1 MAAMRHLKDR
11 ETKQIIKDFTTKYPS
26 SVEPLSSVEHLE
38 ELTTEDALVFFAD
51 GKPWILRTTKGL
63 LPSLKFEVVLNTFPK
78 VIVDMGAVPHIA
90 NGAQIMRP
98 GVRRI
103 EGQFA
108 KDELIVI
115 LDEKYRKTIALG
127 IAEVDSET
135 MQSMTKGR
143 VINNIHYVGDP
154 VWNAFSTAKS

>member
-11 ETKQIIKDFTTKYPS
+11 ESKQIIKDFITKYPS
-26 SVEPLSSVEHLE
+26 SLDPLRLVEHLE
-38 ELTTEDALVFFAD
+38 ELATEDALVFFAD
-51 GKPWILRTTKGL
+51 GKPWIIRTTKSL
-63 LPSLKFEVVLNTFPK
+63 LQSLKFDAVLNTFPK

-98 GVRRI
+98 GISKI
-103 EGQFA
+103 EGKFA
-108 KDELIVI
+108 KGELIVI

-127 IAEVDSET
+127 IAEVNSEI

-154 VWNAFSTAKS
+154 VWNAFATAKW

>member
-38 ELTTEDALVFFAD
+38 ELTTEDGVVFFAD

-98 GVRRI
+98 GVSKI

-135 MQSMTKGR
+135 MQSMSKGR

>member
-1 MAAMRHLKDR
+1 
-11 ETKQIIKDFTTKYPS
+11 
-26 SVEPLSSVEHLE
+26 
-38 ELTTEDALVFFAD
+38 
-51 GKPWILRTTKGL
+51 
-63 LPSLKFEVVLNTFPK
+63 
-78 VIVDMGAVPHIA
+78 
-90 NGAQIMRP
+90 MRP
-98 GVRRI
+98 GVRSI

-108 KDELIVI
+108 KDELVVI

>member
-1 MAAMRHLKDR
+1 MRHLKDR

-26 SVEPLSSVEHLE
+26 SVEQLSFVEHLE

-63 LPSLKFEVVLNTFPK
+63 LPSLKFEAMLKTFPK

-98 GVRRI
+98 GVRSI

-108 KDELIVI
+108 KDELVVI

-127 IAEVDSET
+127 ISEVDSET
-135 MQSMTKGR
+135 MKSMTKGR

-154 VWNAFSTAKS
+154 VWNAFATVKS